1 MTCRVFVRFA
11 TAVLLPLS
19 LSLCL
24 HARAETQEPA
34 AKPPAAAPAPS
45 ARAMAPFDL
54 TGTWVSVVT
63 EDWRY
68 RMVPPVKETDV
79 TLGLKPAQP
88 NGELQMLVG
97 VPLNAAGKAATLA
110 WTPAEAG
117 RCEAFGIGSGM
128 RAPGLLRIAWESDSV
143 LRIEIEAGQQTRR
156 IHFDPSKPPAGP
168 PSWQGASVGNWDV
181 SPNVIDVLRPGGFD
195 TRNAN
200 PGAAQ
205 STAVSSLPWTPLKVV
220 TTNFRAGWLRPNGVP
235 YSDSAHARIT
245 EHFMRYSLPGAGEG
259 LTVRTVVDDPTY
271 LEQPFM
277 VSTNFRLEANAA
289 RWKPEPCR
297 E

>member
-1 MTCRVFVRFA
+1 MTCRALTRLA
-11 TAVLLPLS
+11 TATLMPLS
-19 LSLCL
+19 LSLSL
-24 HARAETQEPA
+24 YAQAPTQGA
-34 AKPPAAAPAPS
+34 GKPPAPAPT
-45 ARAMAPFDL
+45 AKALAPFDL

-68 RMVPPVKETDV
+68 RMVAPVKETDV

-88 NGELQMLVG
+88 NGERQLLVG
-97 VPLNAAGKAATLA
+97 VPLNAAGKAATLR

-156 IHFDPSKPPAGP
+156 IHFNPSTPPAGP
-168 PSWQGASVGNWDV
+168 PSWQGASVGDWDAA
-181 SPNVIDVLRPGGFD
+181 PNVIDVLRPGGFD

-200 PGAAQ
+200 PGAAEG
-205 STAVSSLPWTPLKVV
+205 TAVSSLSWRPLKVV

-235 YSDSAHARIT
+235 YSARARIT
-245 EHFMRYSLPGAGEG
+245 EHFMRYPVPGAGEG

-277 VSTNFRLEANAA
+277 VSTNFQRVADAA
-289 RWKPEPCR
+289 RRKPEPCR